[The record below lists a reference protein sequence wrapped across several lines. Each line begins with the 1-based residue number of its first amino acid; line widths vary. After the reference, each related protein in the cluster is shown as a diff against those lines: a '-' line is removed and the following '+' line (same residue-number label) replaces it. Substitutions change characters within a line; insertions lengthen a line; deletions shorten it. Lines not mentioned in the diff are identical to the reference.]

1 MHKVQTQGYGDAAA
15 KARGMSF
22 VITVGG
28 TTHRS
33 YARTEE
39 IAQTVAAKLLKLPKK
54 CRPGAVQIQ
63 TLETAEVIA
72 LRTVE
77 DSLKLRKYEDVIC
90 PSCHAPRAE
99 RCRGG
104 SNRGATSAHA
114 ARRRNSKDI

>member
-39 IAQTVAAKLLKLPKK
+39 LAQTVAAKPLKLPKK

-77 DSLKLRKYEDVIC
+77 DSLKRRKYEDVPC
-90 PSCHAPRAE
+90 PQCGAQRGN
-99 RCRGG
+99 RCQARGG
-104 SNRGATSAHA
+104 KTTRAHD
-114 ARRRNSKDI
+114 RRRFASKDI